1 MVNKKL
7 ILFDFDG
14 TIADTFKLSRQV
26 VNDHAEEL
34 GFKRLTD
41 EEIEKLRGMTAK
53 EIFTYVKIPLYRLP
67 KLIALYHR
75 EMTKVIT
82 KAFPIKGIHNV
93 LKTFKEKG
101 YRLGIVS
108 SSTKEN
114 IEAFLNH
121 HNMMIFDFIYSKFDP
136 FGKHGTIKKI
146 IKTYSLNPSKVI
158 YIGDE
163 VRDIEA
169 AKKAGV
175 GFIAVTWGF
184 NTKEL
189 LLKYNPAYLVEKPEE
204 LTSVVS
210 RS

>member
-1 MVNKKL
+1 MANKKL

-41 EEIEKLRGMTAK
+41 KEIEKLRGMTAK
-53 EIFTYVKIPLYRLP
+53 EIFTYIKIPLYRLP
-67 KLIALYHR
+67 KLIILYHH
-75 EMTKVIT
+75 EMAKVII
-82 KAFPIKGIHNV
+82 KAFPIKGILNV
-93 LKTFKEKG
+93 LKIFKEKG

-114 IEAFLNH
+114 IEVFLNH
-121 HNMMIFDFIYSKFDP
+121 HNMMVFDFIHSKFDP
-136 FGKHGTIKKI
+136 FGKHGAIKEI
-146 IKTYSLNPSKVI
+146 IKTYSLNPSRVI

-163 VRDIEA
+163 ARDIEA

-184 NTKEL
+184 NTKKL
-189 LLKYNPAYLVEKPEE
+189 LLKHNPTYLVEKPEE
-204 LTSVVS
+204 LISVVS